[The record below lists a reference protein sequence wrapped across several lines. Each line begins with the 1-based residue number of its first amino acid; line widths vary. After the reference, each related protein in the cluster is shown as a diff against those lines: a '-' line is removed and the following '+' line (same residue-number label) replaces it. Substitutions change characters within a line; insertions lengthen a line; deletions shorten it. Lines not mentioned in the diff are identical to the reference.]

1 VGDWIEDDGSEDGD
15 GNDGDDGLRWMGL
28 RLVV

>member
-15 GNDGDDGLRWMGL
+15 GNDGLRWMGL